1 MHQLAQSAVL
11 RALGWSLL
19 NSLWQMAFL
28 WLVYVVFTHIFRRAS
43 ASARHGLAVLLLGSG
58 TVWTIVTF
66 FNAFLFADPA
76 TSVAS
81 AGRWSLA
88 LFPRAQWVISF
99 LQTGRELINDGLPY
113 CSTLYLLI
121 LFFLFVRYGRQY
133 FYSMKLTRTGL
144 TRCTPELRVFTEQTA
159 RQMGIKKEVK
169 ICLSQLVEGPVTLGA
184 LKPVILVPLATVCNL
199 STQQV
204 EALVL
209 HELAH
214 IRKQDYLLHLW
225 IAALDALFFFNPF
238 SRLLIR
244 SIQKEREHRCDDLV
258 LQFRYD
264 PHVYVS
270 ALMTLATS
278 VQANPR
284 LALAATGGNDGLL
297 LQRVKRILKLHTAP
311 EPLKGR
317 TLVFLCCILLI
328 VGMALSR
335 PTVSIIPDRM
345 ESPARTVAIPS
356 KDIPAL
362 RESTTLTFVT
372 VGIPVKDRP
381 ADHPAAAS
389 VSPKKPVHSH
399 HRDEDSYDDDD
410 QEIILTDASSTT
422 TDADDDGA
430 LVGYASSVQ
439 HRDYSIAAH
448 TTVSPK
454 VDVVSPPP
462 SGEGCPLEAPAPYV
476 PHSSFSFQRIQDS
489 TYPGAQYVY
498 MQQMASRQVEQAI
511 LKMQKELQ
519 FQLKTLQQS
528 SSKDM
533 PNLKQKQQIILE
545 QLKLQQQYLEKQ
557 QQLQKKL
564 ERVGRKRVIV
574 VI

>member
-28 WLVYVVFTHIFRRAS
+28 WLVYAVFTHIFRRAS

-58 TVWTIVTF
+58 AVWTIIAF
-66 FNAFLFADPA
+66 FNALLYADPA
-76 TSVAS
+76 TSAYNP
-81 AGRWSLA
+81 GLA
-88 LFPRAQWVISF
+88 LFPRVQWASSF
-99 LQTGRELINDGLPY
+99 LQTGRELINECLPY

-121 LFFLFVRYGRQY
+121 LLFLFVRCGRQY
-133 FYSMKLTRTGL
+133 FYSKKLTRTGL
-144 TRCTPELRVFTEQTA
+144 SRCNPELRVFTEETA
-159 RQMGIKKEVK
+159 RRMGIKKDVK
-169 ICLSQLVEGPVTLGA
+169 IWFSQLVEGPVTLGS

-225 IAALDALFFFNPF
+225 IAVLEALFFFNPF

-244 SIQKEREHRCDDLV
+244 SIQKEREHRCDDMV

-270 ALMTLATS
+270 ALMTLARS
-278 VQANPR
+278 VQGNPR
-284 LALAATGGNDGLL
+284 LVLAATGSNNGLL

-317 TLVFLCCILLI
+317 PLILLSCTLLI
-328 VGMALSR
+328 AGMALSR
-335 PTVSIIPDRM
+335 PTLHIIRDRM
-345 ESPARTVAIPS
+345 ESPLPAVAAS
-356 KDIPAL
+356 TKNIPAL
-362 RESTTLTFVT
+362 RESETLTFVT
-372 VGIPVKDRP
+372 VTMP
-381 ADHPAAAS
+381 AKDHPAAKAS
-389 VSPKKPVHSH
+389 HKKPVRSH
-399 HRDEDSYDDDD
+399 NGDEDNNIDGD
-410 QEIILTDASSTT
+410 QEIIQVDAPSFDEDETSM
-422 TDADDDGA
+422 AA
-430 LVGYASSVQ
+430 YASSIQ
-439 HRDYSIAAH
+439 QRDYSIVAHAA
-448 TTVSPK
+448 TVSPK
-454 VDVVSPPP
+454 VDVVPAKP
-462 SGEGCPLEAPAPYV
+462 SGEACPLQAPAPYV
-476 PHSSFSFQRIQDS
+476 PNSSFSFQRVQDS
-489 TYPGAQYVY
+489 TFPGAQYVF
-498 MQQMASRQVEQAI
+498 MQQLASRQVEQAI

-519 FQLKTLQQS
+519 CQLKILQLS
-528 SSKDM
+528 SSKDV
-533 PNLKQKQQIILE
+533 PDLKQKQQIILE

-564 ERVGRKRVIV
+564 EKIGKKRVIV

>member
-58 TVWTIVTF
+58 TVWTILTF
-66 FNAFLFADPA
+66 FNAFLNADPA
-76 TSVAS
+76 TSVMS
-81 AGRWSLA
+81 AYRWSLA
-88 LFPRAQWVISF
+88 PFPRTQWVSSF
-99 LQTGRELINDGLPY
+99 LQTGRELINEGLPY
-113 CSTLYLLI
+113 CSTLYLLV
-121 LFFLFVRYGRQY
+121 LLFLFVRYGRQY
-133 FYSMKLTRTGL
+133 FYSRKLIRTGL
-144 TRCTPELRVFTEQTA
+144 SRCAPELRVFMEQTA
-159 RQMGIKKEVK
+159 RRMGIKKEVK
-169 ICLSQLVEGPVTLGA
+169 IYLSRLVEGPVTLGS

-214 IRKQDYLLHLW
+214 IRKHDYLLHLW
-225 IAALDALFFFNPF
+225 VAALDAFFFFNPF

-270 ALMTLATS
+270 ALMTLARS
-278 VQANPR
+278 IQGNPR
-284 LALAATGGNDGLL
+284 LALAATGSHDGLL
-297 LQRVKRILKLHTAP
+297 LQRVKRILRLDTAP

-317 TLVFLCCILLI
+317 PLLFICCTLLI
-328 VGMALSR
+328 AGMALSR
-335 PTVSIIPDRM
+335 PTLSILRDRI
-345 ESPARTVAIPS
+345 ERPARTVAAPS
-356 KDIPAL
+356 KDIPDL
-362 RESTTLTFVT
+362 RESTTPTFVT
-372 VGIPVKDRP
+372 VGVPLRDRL
-381 ADHPAAAS
+381 ADHPAATRIS
-389 VSPKKPVHSH
+389 HKKPVHSH
-399 HRDEDSYDDDD
+399 HGDEDNYDDDD
-410 QEIILTDASSTT
+410 LDIARTDASSS
-422 TDADDDGA
+422 DADDDGGLA
-430 LVGYASSVQ
+430 GYASLVQ
-439 HRDYSIAAH
+439 QRDYSIVAH

-454 VDVVSPPP
+454 VDVVPSNP
-462 SGEGCPLEAPAPYV
+462 SGEACPLEAPAPYV
-476 PHSSFSFQRIQDS
+476 PNSSFSFQRIQDS
-489 TYPGAQYVY
+489 TFPGAQYVY

-519 FQLKTLQQS
+519 YQLKILQQS
-528 SSKDM
+528 SSKDI
-533 PNLKQKQQIILE
+533 PDLKQKQQIILE

-564 ERVGRKRVIV
+564 EKIGKKRVIV